1 MLIIIIIIW
10 MRILVCLKDRV
21 LSYTVVTYSLTQ
33 SFLLLLLLSLVVV
46 VVVVVTI
53 LRNRRKQ
60 KIQHVTTQN
69 QAKPTERIGKPFD
82 CTNATSRDKDWV
94 TCVVRREILDKYWH
108 IEVCIVVHEYQIV
121 W

>member
-1 MLIIIIIIW
+1 MLIIIW

-53 LRNRRKQ
+53 LRNR
-60 KIQHVTTQN
+60 